1 MKKRLLILPVI
12 AAMALGGCDLFSK
25 KEQGSEET
33 PSGET
38 AASVVSITVSSPKGK
53 VYDSSAAFK
62 LTATVTVTGNASKL
76 VTWSSSNTSVATVNS
91 STGQVTPKA
100 PGSVTIT
107 ATSTFDTTKSGS
119 VTFTILDGGYA
130 GDLIAEGYEYV
141 SAWPA
146 SQIKTLTVV
155 EPFSITDSQ
164 GFYVSS
170 GQTSSGQSYVS
181 VACDY
186 TEANADKIE
195 AALEEFGY
203 FYDDYNEIDC
213 YIDPTISYEV
223 DVYPTYA
230 SETSSQIVIMFD
242 FYLSTAYFSGSKTD
256 TTDTAW
262 SSEAAAEIAKV
273 HESFSLPFVKLGED
287 YEAEY
292 DDGILYIN
300 DGSPDYKKLNGYGA
314 VLEAAEFEKVEVQ
327 GGAYYR
333 KDLDKYSFAVVTF
346 GFTADGNVISVDVY
360 LSELEEY
367 PGQEVAD
374 FIDDVIESKYEIS
387 AFSSE
392 TAVYTYQEVTK
403 EISEDD
409 ERDAIVVGV
418 YGATEAECM
427 TFVGALQADGFEVVE
442 SSTETDFTE
451 EGFRSLTLQKGKI
464 VVEAYLSY
472 WREATDEELD
482 EFEEFLDT
490 VTEEVINAMTDEEYE
505 AFMSKYIE
513 YIFTGT
519 FSVLDL
525 EGDPEASLTVYGDPD
540 AHEVPGLYVKTK
552 NVKVSTG
559 KTLTLE
565 VEAFELGEN
574 PTISYVSSETG
585 VATVDENGVVTAVA
599 LGTTT
604 ITASTD
610 YNEEHYEVEIIVEV
624 VNEVT
629 DSITLAKLFPST
641 TIGTTYTAF
650 SKVSD
655 NSDAKYSGCCAGNYS
670 SIQLRSKN
678 KDAALYSEVSGGTI
692 VSVTVAFNSN
702 DTSTKALNV
711 VASNEP
717 FTSIEAIHNAT
728 PVGTITPSS
737 TTYTFEAA
745 YSYVAIVSSDGAHYL
760 DSVSFVWAA

>member
-25 KEQGSEET
+25 KEQGSDET

-107 ATSTFDTTKSGS
+107 ATSTFDSTKSGS

-130 GDLIAEGYEYV
+130 GDLIADGYEYV

-146 SQIKTLTVV
+146 SQIKALTVV

-203 FYDDYNEIDC
+203 FYDDDNEVDC
-213 YIDPTISYEV
+213 FIDPTISYEV
-223 DVYPTYA
+223 DVYPTYV
-230 SETSSQIVIMFD
+230 SETSSQMVFMFD

-262 SSEAAAEIAKV
+262 STAAAAEIAKV
-273 HESFSLPFVKLGED
+273 HEGFSLPFVKLGED

-292 DDGILYIN
+292 DEGTLYIC
-300 DGSPDYKKLNGYGA
+300 DGCPDYKKLNGYGA
-314 VLEAAEFEKVEVQ
+314 VLEAAEFEKVVTEE
-327 GGAYYR
+327 GTYYK

-346 GFTADGNVISVDVY
+346 GFSVDGNLICVDVY
-360 LSELEEY
+360 LKELDEY
-367 PGQEVAD
+367 PGQEVED
-374 FIDDVIESKYEIS
+374 FVDAIPSKYEIS

-392 TAVYTYQEVTK
+392 NAVYTYQEVTK

-409 ERDAIVVGV
+409 ERDAIVIGV

-427 TFVGALQADGFEVVE
+427 TFVGALQADGFEVIE
-442 SSTETDFTE
+442 SSTEEDYTK

-464 VVEAYLSY
+464 VVEAYLNY
-472 WREATDEELD
+472 WREATNEELA
-482 EFEEFLDT
+482 EFEDFLDT

-525 EGDPEASLTVYGDPD
+525 EGDPEASLTVYGDPEGI
-540 AHEVPGLYVKTK
+540 EVRGVHIREEEATCPTNGTYQV
-552 NVKVSTG
+552 NVIKVELEST
-559 KTLTLE
+559 
-565 VEAFELGEN
+565 EN
-574 PTISYVSSETG
+574 VVFSSSDPTI
-585 VATVDENGVVTAVA
+585 ATVDENGLVTAGAAEGDVVITVA
-599 LGTTT
+599 VEDTELQDTITIHVKAIVPFEETVTMSEKGFANEAVVGDVDFTCGAKATFAKGSGNNDPKYYTNGTAVRAYAGNTIT
-604 ITASTD
+604 ITAPTGG
-610 YNEEHYEVEIIVEV
+610 
-624 VNEVT
+624 
-629 DSITLAKLFPST
+629 TL
-641 TIGTTYTAF
+641 
-650 SKVSD
+650 SKVTLGAAGDSNVGD
-655 NSDAKYSGCCAGNYS
+655 ITCNVGTYSNGVWTAPS
-670 SIQLRSKN
+670 EETTSVTFSI
-678 KDAALYSEVSGGTI
+678 GGTKGHYK
-692 VSVTVAFNSN
+692 VSTIKVEG
-702 DTSTKALNV
+702 TKQA
-711 VASNEP
+711 
-717 FTSIEAIHNAT
+717 
-728 PVGTITPSS
+728 
-737 TTYTFEAA
+737 
-745 YSYVAIVSSDGAHYL
+745 
-760 DSVSFVWAA
+760 